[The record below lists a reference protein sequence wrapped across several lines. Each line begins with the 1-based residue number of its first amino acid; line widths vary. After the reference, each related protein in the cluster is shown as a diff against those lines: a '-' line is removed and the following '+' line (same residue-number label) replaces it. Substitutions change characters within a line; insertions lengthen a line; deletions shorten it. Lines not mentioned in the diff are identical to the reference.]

1 MGSHGVRTELE
12 PRPVAWPIVFAA
24 SFAFILVLHLPL
36 LNLPYFWD
44 EAGYYIPAARDLFLS
59 GTLIPHSTPSNAHP
73 PLVMAY
79 LAAVWKVS
87 GYSVVTTRI
96 AMLLAAAF
104 SLTGLFRSAET
115 VSNRAIAWATILC
128 TALYPVFFVQ
138 GSLAQVDL
146 TAAGFTFWGLAAYA
160 RNRARSLAI
169 WMTLAALTKE
179 TAILAPAALL
189 AWSFLRASIHKYVP
203 TEGLGSAPDWRHRL
217 ALLCPMVS
225 LAAWYAYHYH
235 VTGYLLGNPE
245 YFRYN
250 VQSTLS
256 PIRFVLAFGLR
267 LWQTLGYLQL
277 WLLTAAMAIAM
288 FLPARN
294 DDGVARPRIP
304 MSVQL
309 SFFAVT
315 AAYILFMSA
324 VGGAVLARYMLPVVP
339 LVILIA
345 ISTLWRRVRRWMAVL
360 AVVMLSFVAALFWP
374 PPYGFSLEDNLAYR
388 EYIVMHRNAARFLQT
403 HHPEARILTAWPA
416 SDEIT
421 RPYLGYVERPL
432 RVVRIEDFS
441 VDQVMSASD
450 LRHSYDVALVFS
462 TKYQPVHPFFA
473 RWKTWQDL
481 KTRYFGYHRDLP
493 PQAIAQLLGGNL
505 EFEDVR
511 EGQWIAVIAL
521 ERIEDARLHRPAYAD
536 IK

>member
-1 MGSHGVRTELE
+1 MGSHGTRAALE
-12 PRPVAWPIVFAA
+12 PRPVAWPIVLAA

-79 LAAVWKVS
+79 LAAAWKIA

-104 SLTGLFRSAET
+104 SITGLFRLAET

-138 GSLAQVDL
+138 SSLAQVDL

-160 RNRARSLAI
+160 RKSARWMAI

-189 AWSFLRASIHKYVP
+189 VWSFFGTIFRRHALNVTS
-203 TEGLGSAPDWRHRL
+203 GSAPGGRHCL
-217 ALLCPMVS
+217 ALLCPMFS
-225 LAAWYAYHYH
+225 LAVWYAYHYH

-267 LWQTLGYLQL
+267 LWQTFGYLQL

-288 FLPARN
+288 FLPPRKDA
-294 DDGVARPRIP
+294 GVSRPRIAI
-304 MSVQL
+304 SLQL
-309 SFFAVT
+309 SFLAIM

-345 ISTLWRRVRRWMAVL
+345 VSTLSRRVRLWIAVL
-360 AVVMLSFVAALFWP
+360 AVVMLSFATALYWP

-388 EYIVMHRNAARFLQT
+388 EYIVMHRNAARFLQS
-403 HHPEARILTAWPA
+403 HHPESRILTAWPA

-432 RVVRIEDFS
+432 QAVRIEDFS

-450 LRHSYDVALVFS
+450 LRRSYDVALVFS
-462 TKYQPVHPFFA
+462 TKYQPVHPLFA
-473 RWKTWQDL
+473 RWQAWQDL

-493 PQAIAQLLGGNL
+493 PQAIAQILGGNL

-521 ERIEDARLHRPAYAD
+521 ERIEDAQLHRPAHAD

>member
-1 MGSHGVRTELE
+1 MDSHGEESEPELRSV
-12 PRPVAWPIVFAA
+12 PWPFVIAV
-24 SFAFILVLHLPL
+24 SFAFILALHLPL

-59 GTLIPHSTPSNAHP
+59 GTPIPHSTPSNAHT
-73 PLVMAY
+73 PLIMAY
-79 LAAVWKVS
+79 VAASWKVA
-87 GYSVVTTRI
+87 GYSPVTTRI

-104 SLTGLFRSAET
+104 SLTGLFRLAET
-115 VSNRAIAWATILC
+115 VSNRQVAWATALC
-128 TALYPVFFVQ
+128 TVLYPVFFVQ
-138 GSLAQVDL
+138 SSLAQVDL
-146 TAAGFTFWGLAAYA
+146 AAAGFTFWGLAAYA
-160 RNRARSLAI
+160 RNRAPSVAI

-189 AWSFLRASIHKYVP
+189 AWSFPRAIVQRHS
-203 TEGLGSAPDWRHRL
+203 TSATAGIGRAWPHRL
-217 ALLCPMVS
+217 ALLCPMFI

-267 LWQTLGYLQL
+267 LWQTFGFLQL
-277 WLLTAAMAIAM
+277 WLLTAAMALAM
-288 FLPARN
+288 FLPPRN
-294 DDGVARPRIP
+294 DDGNARNRIAP
-304 MSVQL
+304 TMQL
-309 SFFAVT
+309 SFLAVI

-345 ISTLWRRVRRWMAVL
+345 VSTLWRRVGRWVAVL

-388 EYIVMHRNAARFLQT
+388 GYIVMHRNAARFLQT

-421 RPYLGYVERPL
+421 RPYLGYVARPL
-432 RVVRIEDFS
+432 QAVRIEDFS
-441 VDQVMSASD
+441 IDQVLSASD
-450 LRHSYDVALVFS
+450 FRRSYDVALVFS
-462 TKYQPVHPFFA
+462 TKYQPPHPLFA
-473 RWKTWQDL
+473 RWQAWQNL
-481 KTRYFGYHRDLP
+481 KTRFFGYHRDLP
-493 PQAIAQLLGGNL
+493 PQAIAQILGGNL
-505 EFEDVR
+505 EFMELR
-511 EGQWIAVIAL
+511 EGQWIAVIAM
-521 ERIEDARLHRPAYAD
+521 ERIEDARMKPPTYAD
-536 IK
+536 VK